1 MHMSGR
7 MGDLESGVNIDFK
20 KLSPNISSEISQDMS
35 LFMELLASPYKSL
48 LMHPLCEAFLDLK
61 WTQVKNVHL
70 LAVLAT
76 HFVYSVFYT
85 IYCLLVFGSICK
97 LSDNST
103 VAPSLSP
110 FRDTQNSNFSMF
122 MSVPCHQKC
131 NTSACYEEG
140 EEYVWHLQFVV
151 AKIAWL
157 CLVIFSIFY
166 ICNESLRL
174 YKAPKHYFLKLDSY
188 VDIILIVSFPM
199 ISFHCNPFYPEQLSL
214 QLWQWHMAAI
224 GCLLTWI
231 QMMFLVGKLPRMGKY
246 IQMFR

>member
-97 LSDNST
+97 ISKNNT
-103 VAPSLSP
+103 ITPSMSP
-110 FRDTQNSNFSMF
+110 FRDTENSNFSLF
-122 MSVPCHQKC
+122 NFVPCPMP
-131 NTSACYEEG
+131 YD
-140 EEYVWHLQFVV
+140 WHMVV
-151 AKIAWL
+151 AQIAWL
-157 CLVIFSIFY
+157 CLLIFSIFY

-174 YKAPKHYFLKLDSY
+174 YKAPKQYFLKLDSY
-188 VDIILIVSFPM
+188 VDIILIISFPM
-199 ISFHCNPFYPEQLSL
+199 ISFHSNPFTKDRPSM
-214 QLWQWHMAAI
+214 QLWQWHMASI